1 MISQYLDSLLG
12 TFSAHPYIILF
23 VGLLFAG
30 ETFLLPAIYFAL
42 ADKLHLSYVFA
53 IAMSATM
60 IADVFWY
67 YVGAHMKN
75 RFAKKIVVGR
85 IQRAI
90 EKLSEAYAR
99 QGGRVLYFSKFVYGT
114 RTAAQILSG
123 LQLMLLRKYLV
134 VNFLGIFSLLISM
147 VILAYSIDAT
157 VESIGSI
164 VHDVQITFFI
174 FVVLLVSAHLAFG
187 AHFKKIWFR

>member
-1 MISQYLDSLLG
+1 MIEQYINSLLG
-12 TFSAHPYIILF
+12 TFIAHPYIILF

-42 ADKLHLSYVFA
+42 DGKLHLSYVVG
-53 IAMSATM
+53 IAMLATM

-90 EKLSEAYAR
+90 EKLSGAYAR
-99 QGGRVLYFSKFVYGT
+99 QGSKVLFFSKFVYGT

-123 LQLMLLRKYLV
+123 LQMMPLRKYLTI
-134 VNFLGIFSLLISM
+134 NFLGIFSLLISM

-157 VESIGSI
+157 VGSVGSI
-164 VHDVQITFFI
+164 VHNVEVAFLI
-174 FVVLLVSAHLAFG
+174 FVILLVSVHFVFG
-187 AHFKKIWFR
+187 SYFKKIWFQ